1 MESFFKCKREKSS
14 TLITALQLLLIALYF
29 LSLALVVT
37 AAGLFG
43 NAHYRLEDKWEE
55 TGYYTCVLYFS
66 ESNLQPSESICQFCI
81 WGEAAVGFGLVIL
94 MIVGFIK
101 IAFGLI
107 K

>member
-1 MESFFKCKREKSS
+1 MESFCKCKREKSS
-14 TLITALQLLLIALYF
+14 KHIIVLQLLLIVLYF

-43 NAHYRLEDKWEE
+43 NAHYRLEDKWEQ

-81 WGEAAVGFGLVIL
+81 WGEAVAGFGLAIL

-101 IAFGLI
+101 IAVGFM